1 MCTKVQMYCVS
12 CLLFF
17 VVSKIN
23 MLLFHF
29 YHLNSFRP
37 FTAKSKLHSLI
48 QAGETNVADEQ
59 ALIQSY
65 TYVAATTNIHPYLS
79 SIINYAQAVKF
90 LGFEEAEG
98 KFCIIT
104 QYGFMLYAMY
114 VKHMHSQFVLY
125 NLKLIIT

>member
-1 MCTKVQMYCVS
+1 M
-12 CLLFF
+12 
-17 VVSKIN
+17 
-23 MLLFHF
+23 
-29 YHLNSFRP
+29 P
-37 FTAKSKLHSLI
+37 AKSKLQSLI

-98 KFCIIT
+98 KLHSMDLC
-104 QYGFMLYAMY
+104 YMLCM
-114 VKHMHSQFVLY
+114 
-125 NLKLIIT
+125 